1 MCLTPRQYG
10 VEEKRVHFHWLMK
23 ITKKQLEQFMEYIYE
38 WKEIYNHNNY
48 VKINKETTDCWK
60 RCDKYFKM
68 IKQGCPVSA
77 TALELEDLI
86 EGQYHSLSYIHRL
99 YNMSKREYE
108 FMLFCRKR
116 NMTWKE
122 QSMIINCLGG
132 DIDEYDTWEDIYNDN
147 WRWWRWRL
155 SRNLVESEK
164 ASVEGRGGVMLVA

>member
-1 MCLTPRQYG
+1 MCLKPRQYG
-10 VEEKRVHFHWLMK
+10 VEEKRIHFHWLMK
-23 ITKKQLEQFMEYIYE
+23 ITKKQVEQFMEYIYE
-38 WKEIYNHNNY
+38 WKEIYNHQNY
-48 VKINKETTDCWK
+48 VKLNKEITDCWK

-68 IKQGCPVSA
+68 IKQGCPVEDDM
-77 TALELEDLI
+77 LEEVI
-86 EGQYHSLSYIHRL
+86 EGQYDSLVFIYRL
-99 YNMSKREYE
+99 YNTSKREYE

-122 QSMIINCLGG
+122 QHTSMNYAGF

-164 ASVEGRGGVMLVA
+164 ARVEGRGGVMMIA